1 MNLDNPLFIGVLLI
15 VVGLA
20 FALFAYAIFLN
31 RGDEEEAETPSEAEA
46 DDFHP
51 ADSEGAIEPTEETE
65 AAIAQA
71 VEIAAEEPEL
81 PPVQDELRPDP
92 YLERIEAGREQTEPE
107 PEPVH
112 SDLPELKSEPPPRVP
127 KQLPVAML
135 LRDEVTGS
143 IIVQVGDQAYRR
155 PEDISDPALKRNIE
169 FAAIDLAAWFAVEMG
184 AGIPT
189 SESKPGSEPQPE
201 GMVAQINLI
210 LERNLANS
218 GQRDQAVR
226 LIDDSSGGVRVLIG
240 LDTYDLDEV
249 PDQEI
254 SQMIRTAVAEWEAS
268 Q

>member
-31 RGDEEEAETPSEAEA
+31 RGDEEGAETPSEAEA
-46 DDFHP
+46 GDSHP
-51 ADSEGAIEPTEETE
+51 VDSEGVIEPAAETD
-65 AAIAQA
+65 AALAQE

-81 PPVQDELRPDP
+81 PPGQDELPPDP

-107 PEPVH
+107 PEAVH
-112 SDLPELKSEPPPRVP
+112 GDLPELKPEPPREPQ
-127 KQLPVAML
+127 QLPVAML

-143 IIVQVGDQAYRR
+143 IIVKVGDQAYRR

-184 AGIPT
+184 VGAPA

-201 GMVAQINLI
+201 GMVAQINTI

-218 GQRDQAVR
+218 DLRDQAVR

-254 SQMIRTAVAEWEAS
+254 SRMIRTAVAEWEAS